1 MRSIIGDKNITRYI
15 YFFFRTINIPV
26 TTILQKKRK
35 KGKNED
41 EFCQMIR
48 FFPLYSLSWKN
59 LIKRTSRLTS
69 TKCNIFPI
77 KMIFREIYSNVFPVI
92 NSLALVVFSI
102 LFNVQSRTRAP
113 LFAQYFDF
121 TNVYRAR
128 SILCRLRDIM
138 NY

>member
-15 YFFFRTINIPV
+15 YFFFSYDKYSCNCNFA
-26 TTILQKKRK
+26 KKKK
-35 KGKNED
+35 KGKTRTNFVKWFD
-41 EFCQMIR
+41 

>member
-26 TTILQKKRK
+26 TAILQKKK

>member
-26 TTILQKKRK
+26 TAILQKKRK

>member
-15 YFFFRTINIPV
+15 YFFFSYDKYSCNCNFA
-26 TTILQKKRK
+26 KKK